1 MDYSGYDLFNANFS
15 VECFV
20 KHCSY
25 FSSFIFGC
33 GEGAIAFSDL
43 LWLTASDNI
52 FGTSKLFFIHTTDLC
67 SFQLFMT
74 LKINM

>member
-1 MDYSGYDLFNANFS
+1 M
-15 VECFV
+15 

-33 GEGAIAFSDL
+33 GKGAIAFSDL

-52 FGTSKLFFIHTTDLC
+52 FGTSKLFFIHTTNLC